1 MNKLSAIAT
10 VGRTLGIVIGVV
22 FLLMVIIM
30 ITMVCIVKSN
40 DAYKGD
46 YKSVLAAGNPSA
58 QKALIVYQPSASGA
72 PTDIANQM
80 AKGLNKAGY
89 EVTLTYPGKH
99 VSDDLSRF
107 SLVAFG
113 SAVYAG
119 KPSAQLTD
127 TMSKI
132 KDYKNK
138 TVILYSVGQM
148 AEAPE
153 LDVLRKSLNGGKE
166 NYAQKFVA
174 KGDAGQTAYNFGYK
188 AGTENVKNAG

>member
-1 MNKLSAIAT
+1 MNRLSALAT
-10 VGRTLGIVIGVV
+10 VGRTLGIVIGIL
-22 FLLMVIIM
+22 FLLMVIMM
-30 ITMVCIVKSN
+30 ITMVCIVRSN

-46 YKSVLAAGNPSA
+46 YKSVLAAANTSA
-58 QKALIVYQPSASGA
+58 QKALVVYQPSASGA
-72 PTDIANQM
+72 PADIANQM

-99 VSDDLSRF
+99 VSGDLSQF
-107 SLVAFG
+107 SVVAFG

-119 KPSAQLTD
+119 KPSAQLTE
-127 TMSKI
+127 TMSRI
-132 KDYKNK
+132 KDYTNK

-166 NYAQKFVA
+166 NYAQKFIA
-174 KGDAGQTAYNFGYK
+174 KGDAGQTAYDLGYK
-188 AGTENVKNAG
+188 AGTESVKNAG

>member
-1 MNKLSAIAT
+1 MNKLSALAT
-10 VGRTLGIVIGVV
+10 IGRTLGIIVGIL
-22 FLLMVIIM
+22 FLLMVIMM
-30 ITMVCIVKSN
+30 ITMFCIVKSN
-40 DAYKGD
+40 NAYKGD
-46 YKSVLAAGNPSA
+46 YKSVLAAANPSA

-99 VSDDLSRF
+99 VPDDLSEF
-107 SLVAFG
+107 SVVAFG

-119 KPSAQLTD
+119 NPSEQLTE
-127 TMSKI
+127 TMRRI

-138 TVILYSVGQM
+138 TVILYSVGQVPQ
-148 AEAPE
+148 APE

-166 NYAQKFVA
+166 NYAQKFIA
-174 KGDAGQTAYNFGYK
+174 KGDVGQTAYDFGYK
-188 AGTENVKNAG
+188 AGTESVKNAG